1 MKTTYPINCLALV
14 AGIFIAFLQTSPA
27 GASEFISDM
36 PELSQ
41 DPDRAGAMIWESPD
55 FKREDYTRVMIE
67 PITIYISPES
77 KEKGLKANELKALAD
92 GFVEA
97 VTISL
102 EPDIPVVSQPGPGVL
117 YIRAALVDVKMDN
130 KKRGLLGY
138 TPIGFVITAA
148 ANAAG
153 ARIIL
158 KDAVLEVEVLDSV
171 SGKRLGVLTDKA
183 PSSADGENPSWD
195 SISQTLTYYAKRFKQ
210 RMQTAL

>member
-1 MKTTYPINCLALV
+1 MRVSFHLRRLALATGTLLV
-14 AGIFIAFLQTSPA
+14 ALQVSMA
-27 GASEFISDM
+27 GASEFIEEM

-55 FKREDYTRVMIE
+55 FRREDYTRVMIE

-77 KEKGLKANELKALAD
+77 KEKGLRANELKALAD

-102 EPDIPVVSQPGPGVL
+102 EPEVPVVSQPGPGVL

-130 KKRGLLGY
+130 KKRGLMGY
-138 TPIGFVITAA
+138 TPIGFVVTAA

-158 KDAVLEVEVLDSV
+158 SDAVLEVEVLDSV

-183 PSSADGENPSWD
+183 PSSADGENLSWD
-195 SISQTLTYYAKRFKQ
+195 SISQTLTYYAGRFKQ
-210 RMQTAL
+210 RMQIAQ